1 MTDTV
6 ENETKTDDKIAV
18 PVEVLNVQDL
28 VDIANLI
35 DVVTQ
40 RGAFRADELSAA
52 GALYDKLKT
61 FLSTLLPKE
70 NEEAPSEDAKM
81 EGTYEFQGEQ

>member
-6 ENETKTDDKIAV
+6 ENQTQTDDKIAV

-61 FLSTLLPKE
+61 FLATLMPKE
-70 NEEAPSEDAKM
+70 ETSTEENKV
-81 EGTYEFQGEQ
+81 EGTYEFKGE

>member
-6 ENETKTDDKIAV
+6 ENQTQTDDNIPV

-61 FLSTLLPKE
+61 FLATLMPKE
-70 NEEAPSEDAKM
+70 ETSTEETKV
-81 EGTYEFQGEQ
+81 EGTYEFKGE

>member
-6 ENETKTDDKIAV
+6 ENQEQKNDNIAV
-18 PVEVLNVQDL
+18 PVEILNVQDL

-61 FLSTLLPKE
+61 FLATLLPKE
-70 NEEAPSEDAKM
+70 GESEETDTKV
-81 EGTYEFQGEQ
+81 EGTYEFKGE

>member
-6 ENETKTDDKIAV
+6 ENQEQKDDNIAV
-18 PVEVLNVQDL
+18 PVEILNVQDL

-70 NEEAPSEDAKM
+70 ESSEGTETKV
-81 EGTYEFQGEQ
+81 EGTYEFKGE

>member
-6 ENETKTDDKIAV
+6 ENQTQTDDNIPV

-40 RGAFRADELSAA
+40 RGAFRADELTAA

-61 FLSTLLPKE
+61 FLATLMPKE
-70 NEEAPSEDAKM
+70 ETPEAEQKV
-81 EGTYEFQGEQ
+81 EGTYEFKGE

>member
-6 ENETKTDDKIAV
+6 ENQTQDSDKIAV

-40 RGAFRADELSAA
+40 RGAFRADELTAA

-61 FLSTLLPKE
+61 FLQTLMP
-70 NEEAPSEDAKM
+70 AEDAKEESTKV
-81 EGTYEFQGEQ
+81 EGTYEFKGE

>member
-6 ENETKTDDKIAV
+6 ENQTQTDDNIPV

-61 FLSTLLPKE
+61 FLATLMPKE
-70 NEEAPSEDAKM
+70 ETSTEENKV
-81 EGTYEFQGEQ
+81 EGTYEFKGE

>member
-6 ENETKTDDKIAV
+6 ENQEQKDDNIAV
-18 PVEVLNVQDL
+18 PVEILNVQDL

-61 FLSTLLPKE
+61 FLATLMPKE
-70 NEEAPSEDAKM
+70 GASEETDNKV
-81 EGTYEFQGEQ
+81 EGTYEFKGE

>member
-6 ENETKTDDKIAV
+6 ENQTPENDQIAV

-61 FLSTLLPKE
+61 FLATLMPKE
-70 NEEAPSEDAKM
+70 ETTEEPKVD
-81 EGTYEFQGEQ
+81 GTYEFKGE

>member
-6 ENETKTDDKIAV
+6 ENQTQTDENIPV

-61 FLSTLLPKE
+61 FLATLMPKE
-70 NEEAPSEDAKM
+70 ETTEETKV
-81 EGTYEFQGEQ
+81 EGTYEFKGE